1 MMIRVLLALSLF
13 ASTQAL
19 LAKQNVVLGVSGRP
33 VDAVVKHLNTS
44 SAIVIQV
51 RTFDT
56 DDALYAALRDGKVD
70 LAFLGAVTYVQ
81 AHFEFGATPLVADG
95 KASRSSI
102 LVSASSPIKTMKQL
116 KAQRIAF
123 GYAESTSTY
132 LIPLLLLSKNGL
144 RPEDVKGSFVSHRPQ
159 DLVDQMLAG
168 KFDACAVAEMTLAA
182 NKTKVRVLGSSEPF
196 AGPPLVARKGFGAAP
211 AAEIRRLMT
220 SYEPPTGN
228 PGERFTDGVTAVTDL
243 DYNRIRFLCKV
254 ILKKSYL

>member
-1 MMIRVLLALSLF
+1 MIRVLLALSLF
-13 ASTQAL
+13 LSTHAL
-19 LAKQNVVLGVSGRP
+19 LAKQTVVLGVSGRP
-33 VDAVVKHLNTS
+33 VDAVVTHLNTS
-44 SAIVIQV
+44 KAMAIQV

-70 LAFLGAVTYVQ
+70 LAFLGAVRYVQ

-102 LVSASSPIKTMKQL
+102 LVPASSPITNMKQL
-116 KAQRIAF
+116 KSKRIAF
-123 GYAESTSTY
+123 GYADSTSTY

-144 RPEDVKGSFVSHRPQ
+144 RQEDVKGSFVSHRPQ

-168 KFDACAVAEMTLAA
+168 KFDACAVSEKTLAT
-182 NKTKVRVLGSSEPF
+182 NKAKVRVLGTSEPF
-196 AGPPLVARKGFGAAP
+196 AGPPLVARKGFSDGL
-211 AAEIRRLMT
+211 AAEIRRMMT
-220 SYEPPTGN
+220 SYKPPAGR
-228 PGERFTDGVTAVTDL
+228 PGERFTDGVTPVTDV